1 MQRNQSTRF
10 PRQTGLFWWILAL
23 GLILLTPAK
32 ATEDDYRLGPGDA
45 VRILVFQHP
54 DLTLEA
60 RIPESGQLSYPLVGS
75 IQAAGQSQTGLAQM
89 LAQRLRQGRYLAD
102 PQVSVLITAHRSQQV
117 SVLGQVARPGR
128 YPIEV
133 GGLRLSEVLALAGG
147 IAPTG
152 ADSVVLMRREG
163 AQRNRRVFDLNHLV
177 GPADGVDD
185 PVLRSEDLIF
195 VERAPQYYIYG
206 QVQRPGMY
214 GVDRGLT
221 VAQAI
226 AKGGGL
232 TLRGTDRGIRLQRR
246 HADGR
251 ILLQEV
257 RLEEA
262 VLPDDLLIVR
272 ESVF

>member
-1 MQRNQSTRF
+1 MMRTFLMVWFLVCLGFGLQS
-10 PRQTGLFWWILAL
+10 Q
-23 GLILLTPAK
+23 PAV
-32 ATEDDYRLGPGDA
+32 AQGDYRLGPGDA

-60 RIPESGQLSYPLVGS
+60 RIPESGQLAYPLVGS
-75 IQAAGQSQTGLAQM
+75 VRAAGQSPNELAQS
-89 LAQRLRQGRYLAD
+89 LAHSLREGRFLAD
-102 PQVSVLITAHRSQQV
+102 PQVSVLITSHRSQQV
-117 SVLGQVARPGR
+117 SVLGQVVRPGR

-147 IAPTG
+147 ISATG
-152 ADSVVLMRREG
+152 ADAVVLVRQDGASRSRR
-163 AQRNRRVFDLNHLV
+163 AIDLARLV
-177 GPADGVDD
+177 APAEASDD
-185 PVLRSEDLIF
+185 PVLRPDDLVF
-195 VERAPQYYIYG
+195 VDRAPQYYIYG

-221 VAQAI
+221 VAQAL

-246 HADGR
+246 QTDCR
-251 ILLQEV
+251 VSVQEV
-257 RLEEA
+257 RLDE
-262 VLPDDLLIVR
+262 PIQGDDLLIVR

>member
-1 MQRNQSTRF
+1 MQRNNKGRKTQAF
-10 PRQTGLFWWILAL
+10 ALFWFVLMVCLTGLGTAR
-23 GLILLTPAK
+23 A
-32 ATEDDYRLGPGDA
+32 ADDDYRLGPGDTI
-45 VRILVFQHP
+45 RILVFQHP
-54 DLTLEA
+54 DLTLET
-60 RIPESGQLSYPLVGS
+60 RIPESGMLSYPLVGAVL
-75 IQAAGQSQTGLAQM
+75 AAGQSQTGLAET
-89 LAQRLRQGRYLAD
+89 LAQRLRQGRFLTD

-147 IAPTG
+147 ISPTG

-163 AQRNRRVFDLNHLV
+163 QSRNRRVFDLGQLV
-177 GPADGVDD
+177 GPVEGAED
-185 PVLRSEDLIF
+185 PVLRAEDLIF

-246 HADGR
+246 HSDGR
-251 ILLQEV
+251 LLVQEV
-257 RLEEA
+257 RLEEP
-262 VLPDDLLIVR
+262 VQPDDLLIVR

>member
-1 MQRNQSTRF
+1 MKI
-10 PRQTGLFWWILAL
+10 LFMVWLIIGSGL
-23 GLILLTPAK
+23 GLLTQPA
-32 ATEDDYRLGPGDA
+32 AAQGDYRLGPGDA

-75 IQAAGQSQTGLAQM
+75 VRAAGQSPSELAQS
-89 LAQRLRQGRYLAD
+89 LAQSLRDGRFLAD
-102 PQVSVLITAHRSQQV
+102 PQVSVLITSHRSQQV
-117 SVLGQVARPGR
+117 SVLGQVVRPGR
-128 YPIEV
+128 YAIEV

-147 IAPTG
+147 IAPGG
-152 ADSVVLMRREG
+152 ADAVVLVRQDGSGRSRR
-163 AQRNRRVFDLNHLV
+163 AIDLSRLV
-177 GPADGVDD
+177 APAEVSDD
-185 PVLRSEDLIF
+185 PVLRPDDLVF
-195 VERAPQYYIYG
+195 VDRAPQYYIYG

-246 HADGR
+246 QTDG
-251 ILLQEV
+251 QVSVVEV
-257 RLEEA
+257 RLDEP
-262 VLPDDLLIVR
+262 VQGDDLLIVR
-272 ESVF
+272 ERVF

>member
-1 MQRNQSTRF
+1 MRTFLIVWLFLSGGFGLLAKPALAQS
-10 PRQTGLFWWILAL
+10 
-23 GLILLTPAK
+23 
-32 ATEDDYRLGPGDA
+32 DYRLGPGDA

-60 RIPESGQLSYPLVGS
+60 RIPESGQLTYPLVGS
-75 IQAAGQSQTGLAQM
+75 IRAAGQSPNELAQS
-89 LAQRLRQGRYLAD
+89 LAQSLREGRFLAD

-117 SVLGQVARPGR
+117 SVLGQVVRPGR
-128 YPIEV
+128 YAIEV

-152 ADSVVLMRREG
+152 ADTLVLVRQDG
-163 AQRNRRVFDLNHLV
+163 GNRSRHAIDLARLV
-177 GPADGVDD
+177 APADAADD
-185 PVLRSEDLIF
+185 PVLKPDDLVF
-195 VERAPQYYIYG
+195 VDRAPQYYIYG

-246 HADGR
+246 QTDGR
-251 ILLQEV
+251 VSVQEV
-257 RLEEA
+257 RLDEP
-262 VLPDDLLIVR
+262 VQSDDLLIVR

>member
-1 MQRNQSTRF
+1 MRIFLLACLLVASGF
-10 PRQTGLFWWILAL
+10 GLLPQ
-23 GLILLTPAK
+23 PA
-32 ATEDDYRLGPGDA
+32 AAQGDYRLGPGDA
-45 VRILVFQHP
+45 VRIVVFQHP

-60 RIPESGQLSYPLVGS
+60 RIPESGQLAYPLVGS
-75 IQAAGQSQTGLAQM
+75 IRAAGQSPNELAQS
-89 LAQRLRQGRYLAD
+89 LAQSLREGRFLAD

-117 SVLGQVARPGR
+117 SVLGQVVRPGR

-152 ADSVVLMRREG
+152 ADGVILVRQDG
-163 AQRNRRVFDLNHLV
+163 AQRNRRMLDLARLV
-177 GPADGVDD
+177 APAEAADD
-185 PVLRSEDLIF
+185 PVLRQDDLVF

-232 TLRGTDRGIRLQRR
+232 TLRGTDRGVRLQRR
-246 HADGR
+246 QTDGR
-251 ILLQEV
+251 VSVQEV
-257 RLEEA
+257 RLDDP
-262 VLPDDLLIVR
+262 VQGDDLLIVR

>member
-1 MQRNQSTRF
+1 MRSLLVTWLTILYGYVLFVPPVSAQS
-10 PRQTGLFWWILAL
+10 
-23 GLILLTPAK
+23 
-32 ATEDDYRLGPGDA
+32 DYRLGPGDA
-45 VRILVFQHP
+45 IRVLVFQHP

-60 RIPESGQLSYPLVGS
+60 RIPESGQLAYPLIGS
-75 IQAAGQSQTGLAQM
+75 VQAAGRSPHELSQT
-89 LAQRLRQGRYLAD
+89 LAQRLQEGRFLAD

-152 ADSVVLMRREG
+152 ADGVVLVRQEAG
-163 AQRNRRVFDLNHLV
+163 ARTRRVLELARLV
-177 GPADGVDD
+177 APAEAADD
-185 PVLRSEDLIF
+185 PILSPDDLIF
-195 VERAPQYYIYG
+195 VDRAPQYYIYG

-232 TLRGTDRGIRLQRR
+232 TLRGTDRGVRIQRR
-246 HADGR
+246 QTDGR
-251 ILLQEV
+251 IMTQEI
-257 RLEEA
+257 RLDEPVQA
-262 VLPDDLLIVR
+262 DDLLIVR